1 MMTRISV
8 SVLSAFAAT
17 VFMADVSASRGE
29 SLRHGITTDRPA
41 ANWREA
47 PPCGNGAV
55 GAMPYGTPQDET
67 ILLNHEALFY
77 PVWYTPKH
85 EDVPNMAQ
93 YLPELRRLIAQGKY
107 GEADGFWNS
116 KLSEHNYALD
126 RFPFTHPY
134 HPVGDIAI
142 QRKAYGKVRNY
153 QQSLDFEKAEVVAS
167 WTQNDIQY
175 ERAVFV
181 SRADDVVV
189 VRLGSSKKNSIT
201 ANISLT
207 QHLPQEGILPQKY
220 RGKMILPNDILP
232 MFMGKAKDYLHAQKI
247 YSDDPIAY
255 STDFSEEYYVFYGS
269 YPDGRTFGAVA
280 KVSID
285 GGQQRMEKASG
296 KIEVVD
302 ASKVL
307 VTAKVFANERDTAA
321 VVKQLKGE
329 LTGLAHDYDKLLARH
344 VALHRK
350 LFTAMSLSLDS
361 GGQRELSTSEL
372 QEIAK
377 EGTMPNAL
385 VERLF
390 DFGRYA
396 LICSSGELPA
406 NLQGVWSGTWIPCW
420 SSDYTLNINVQMT
433 YWPAL
438 PSNMPQVTMS
448 YFDYFDS
455 LMPDWKVNAKQF
467 FGCRGMV
474 AYMRCSDH
482 GLYAQDAQWQF
493 WTGGAGW
500 LAQLYYDYYLFTG
513 DKEFLRDR
521 AVPFMKECALFY
533 EDFVV
538 MGDDGKYIF
547 SPSHSPESV
556 PAGGGHRTRTS
567 FNATMDIAI
576 AKEVFTNLIAAC
588 RTLGI
593 EQDSIAR
600 WEDFIKK
607 LPAYQFSGGALKEW
621 ITPKLKGHASHRHMS
636 HIYPL
641 LPGFEVYLDEGDPVV
656 FEGCRAVLDDKLRG
670 GAAGMGH
677 SWAHL
682 SSGFARLGDAEKAL
696 ETLKGNALNCDSMN
710 LFSLVPGEL
719 GTILIDGI
727 GGFSS
732 TVLEMLLYSQPGKLK
747 VLPALPDSWPKGKA
761 DGMLAR
767 GGLTV
772 DLQWDMQKRAVDM
785 NITSKTAQT
794 LELYFPAH
802 VKRSK
807 ATNAKSRTSSRGL
820 NYLDVTV
827 PAGKEVTLHVELE

>member
-1 MMTRISV
+1 MTRVNVFVLSVFVAIFCIVDV
-8 SVLSAFAAT
+8 SVGS
-17 VFMADVSASRGE
+17 GE
-29 SLRHGITTDRPA
+29 SLLHGITNDRA
-41 ANWREA
+41 ANNWREA
-47 PPCGNGAV
+47 PPCGNGTV

-93 YLPELRRLIAQGKY
+93 YLPEVRRLIAQGKY
-107 GEADGFWNS
+107 GDADGFWNS
-116 KLSEHNYALD
+116 KLSKHNYALD

-142 QRKAYGKVRNY
+142 QRKAYGKVKNY
-153 QQSLDFEKAEVVAS
+153 KQSLDFEKAEVVAI

-189 VRLGSSKKNSIT
+189 VRLGSSEKESIT

-220 RGKMILPNDILP
+220 RNHMILPNDILP
-232 MFMGKAKDYLHAQKI
+232 VFMGKAKDYLYAQKI
-247 YSDDPIAY
+247 FSGDPIKYSDAVSD
-255 STDFSEEYYVFYGS
+255 EYYVFYGR

-285 GGQQRMEKASG
+285 GGQQRVDKESG
-296 KIEVVD
+296 KIEVLG
-302 ASKVL
+302 ASEVL
-307 VTAKVFANERDTAA
+307 VTAKVFANEKDTDA

-329 LTGLAHDYDKLLARH
+329 LKGLAHDYDKLLARH

-350 LFTAMSLSLDS
+350 LFTTMSLSLDS
-361 GGQRELSTSEL
+361 EAQRELSNSEL

-385 VERLF
+385 VERIF

-420 SSDYTLNINVQMT
+420 SCDYTLNINVQMA
-433 YWPAL
+433 YWHAL
-438 PSNMPQVTMS
+438 PSNMPEVTMS

-455 LMPDWKVNAKQF
+455 LMPDWKINAKQF

-482 GLYAQDAQWQF
+482 GLFVQYAPWQF

-500 LAQLYYDYYLFTG
+500 LSQLYYDYYLFTG
-513 DKEFLRDR
+513 DKDFLRDR
-521 AVPFMKECALFY
+521 AIPFMKECALFY

-538 MGDDGKYIF
+538 TGDDGKYIF
-547 SPSHSPESV
+547 SPSMSPENHPGNSRN
-556 PAGGGHRTRTS
+556 RTT
-567 FNATMDIAI
+567 FNATMEIAI

-588 RTLGI
+588 QTLEI
-593 EQDSIAR
+593 EQDSIGR
-600 WEDFIKK
+600 WQDFIKK
-607 LPAYQFSGGALKEW
+607 LPAYQIGSGGALKEW
-621 ITPKLKGHASHRHMS
+621 TTPKLKNNWKHRHMA

-641 LPGFEVYLDEGDPVV
+641 LPGVEIYLDEGDPAVRQ
-656 FEGCRAVLDDKLRG
+656 GCRVVLDGKLRYG
-670 GAAGMGH
+670 IEG
-677 SWAHL
+677 L
-682 SSGFARLGDAEKAL
+682 GFVASYVSNGYARLGVADKAL
-696 ETLKGNALNCDSMN
+696 DALRLNALNCDSLN
-710 LFSLVPGEL
+710 LFTLVVGEL
-719 GTILIDGI
+719 GTILTDGN
-727 GGFSS
+727 GGFCS

-772 DLQWDMQKRAVDM
+772 DLQWDMQKRVVDM
-785 NITSKTAQT
+785 NITSKTAQK
-794 LELYFPAH
+794 LELYFPSH
-802 VKRSK
+802 VKSSK
-807 ATNAKSRTSSRGL
+807 VTNAKSQPSSRGL

-827 PAGKEVTLHVELE
+827 PAGKKVTLHMELK